1 MSTQT
6 QIRNANPAI
15 RRGRGPGAECV
26 AKRRRTTQRS
36 GAQAM
41 FRREY
46 LLKQSDWSRKG
57 LQNRLGDKRLVG
69 YRWNSMVRVMWLAT
83 GLPSAIAG

>member
-1 MSTQT
+1 
-6 QIRNANPAI
+6 
-15 RRGRGPGAECV
+15 
-26 AKRRRTTQRS
+26 
-36 GAQAM
+36 M